1 MVASAQL
8 MLLTRDMQNEIIKAP
23 PAVSTAPSD
32 FDGTHM
38 GVVTGAWY
46 TRMLGR
52 KVWQTLFAGTHQSV
66 PFHTIGRTPGRS
78 LRTMRRV
85 LSREAIPANV

>member
-1 MVASAQL
+1 MT
-8 MLLTRDMQNEIIKAP
+8 LTRGMQNEIIKAP
-23 PAVSTAPSD
+23 SAISPTSAA
-32 FDGTHM
+32 FDGTHA
-38 GVVTGAWY
+38 GVATGAWY

-52 KVWQTLFAGTHQSV
+52 KIWQTMFAGTHQSV
-66 PFHTIGRTPGRS
+66 PFHTTGRTPGRS